1 MRVLHLIDD
10 RVCEQFACDRCLS
23 SSRVSDD
30 QSDVPLF
37 GKRDVALEVLRDML
51 RLQVVCSHD
60 ACDAE

>member
-1 MRVLHLIDD
+1 
-10 RVCEQFACDRCLS
+10 
-23 SSRVSDD
+23 VSDY